1 MSLKKELTYGFSPL
15 EEALRS
21 GKVEKIWVRVDKMSK
36 VSS

>member
-21 GKVEKIWVRVDKMSK
+21 GKVEKSGYE
-36 VSS
+36 